1 MHQLFMMS
9 GWQVAE
15 CREALVSKLAR
26 LAAGE
31 VVYLDV
37 HRIEVGLA
45 GNSGR
50 ADDSRECIRPTVGT
64 SGPRTWT
71 IR

>member
-1 MHQLFMMS
+1 MMS

-50 ADDSRECIRPTVGT
+50 VDQPGMHQADSRNFGSPTC
-64 SGPRTWT
+64 T